1 MSLIVGS
8 YGAVEWFDDPVNTT
22 DPRAAIILTFIS
34 GFIVLAMGIF
44 KLGFLVN
51 YVSHA
56 VICGFTCAASII
68 IAFSQMKKLLG
79 LKNIG
84 RHFYEAIIDVPRN
97 LKHTKW
103 QDLVIGL
110 VCMVV
115 LKSLELIKRN
125 YTSPIESDSKIKAA
139 LRKTLWFVCTAR
151 NAVIIGIALGIG
163 AGVDPN
169 VTHQPFTL
177 TGELKPGLPK
187 PMLPEFSGDYWVP
200 EDVKIAL
207 ETVPEAGHHRKR
219 REEATNDP
227 ASDIS
232 ALNGTEEEKEY
243 ERCGPEVEGCVL
255 MHVPASMMIGKLMS
269 GIFIVAIMGYVE
281 SIAIAKAFARKNN
294 YKIDP
299 GQELYAIGVASVFA
313 SFFHSYPIT
322 GSFSRTA
329 VNAASG
335 VQTPA
340 GGIVTGAIVLI
351 ATQYLTPIFKYVPS
365 AALASVIMLSA
376 ISMFDTDGVKHAY
389 HVNKMDLVP
398 LFVTFLVCFYEIA
411 IGIAAGLFV
420 SIAIVLYPHARPKLE
435 KDNVDGGKGCIIK
448 LDRGFDFPGAEYL
461 EDTLIAAATYGGY
474 KWMVCDLSKI
484 SHLDLGAVDAIHT
497 ASQQCIRKNVCL
509 RIVLPQEDLHKKLI
523 AGGVERET
531 ISLTL
536 GSALVQV
543 GKQTGTMD
551 NDTRRRSRTSES
563 EGKAVLNNTNEQSQV

>member
-1 MSLIVGS
+1 
-8 YGAVEWFDDPVNTT
+8 
-22 DPRAAIILTFIS
+22 
-34 GFIVLAMGIF
+34 MGIF

-84 RHFYEAIIDVPRN
+84 RHFYEAIIDVPKN
-97 LKHTKW
+97 LKYTKW

-110 VCMVV
+110 ACMVV
-115 LKSLELIKRN
+115 LKSLELVKRN
-125 YTSPIESDSKIKAA
+125 YTSSVESDSKVKAA

-163 AGVDPN
+163 AAVDPN
-169 VTHQPFTL
+169 VTHKPFTL
-177 TGELKPGLPK
+177 TGELVAGLPK

-207 ETVPEAGHHRKR
+207 ETVPEAGHGHHRKR

-227 ASDIS
+227 ASDV
-232 ALNGTEEEKEY
+232 AANGTEEDAEY
-243 ERCGPEVEGCVL
+243 ERCGPDVEGCVL

-340 GGIVTGAIVLI
+340 GGIITGAIVLI
-351 ATQYLTPIFKYVPS
+351 ATQYLTPIFTYVPS

-376 ISMFDTDGVKHAY
+376 ISMFDSDGIKHAY
-389 HVNKMDLVP
+389 HVNKMDLIP

-461 EDTLIAAATYGGY
+461 EDTLIAAATYG
-474 KWMVCDLSKI
+474 
-484 SHLDLGAVDAIHT
+484 T
-497 ASQQCIRKNVCL
+497 R
-509 RIVLPQEDLHKKLI
+509 
-523 AGGVERET
+523 
-531 ISLTL
+531 SLCTFY
-536 GSALVQV
+536 
-543 GKQTGTMD
+543 
-551 NDTRRRSRTSES
+551 
-563 EGKAVLNNTNEQSQV
+563 